1 MSSIIF
7 LKIFTEKQ
15 TCRKFFNGKI
25 NFMERQKVMFMGSHS
40 IALPLL
46 EHLLLGGEEGI
57 ILSGIVTQPDR
68 RSGRGQKLLPNAV
81 AQWALEHTIPL
92 FRPEKPREETIRWM
106 GELGC
111 DLILVM
117 AYGHILG
124 RAIRELPARGIFNF
138 HASLLPR
145 FRGAAP
151 IEAAIASGVSETG
164 ISLMEVVKEMDAG
177 DVLDREAV
185 AIEGGDNA
193 ASVTQKLSLAAK
205 EILKRNLHS
214 LLEGTFRREVQD
226 PSAVTFCRKIE
237 KEDMGL
243 NFHRPARELIWRI
256 RALTPHLGCVICV
269 GGEFCKIES
278 ERWLEDVDCEPCQI
292 FLQND
297 HWCIGC
303 GQRSAIV
310 IGRLQKP
317 GKKMLPVGVFFNGH
331 REFFGHRMAENF
343 AAMEPF
349 ESKIFP
355 F

>member
-1 MSSIIF
+1 
-7 LKIFTEKQ
+7 
-15 TCRKFFNGKI
+15 
-25 NFMERQKVMFMGSHS
+25 MEHS
-40 IALPLL
+40 
-46 EHLLLGGEEGI
+46 
-57 ILSGIVTQPDR
+57 
-68 RSGRGQKLLPNAV
+68 
-81 AQWALEHTIPL
+81 IPL
-92 FRPEKPREETIRWM
+92 FRPEKPREETVKWM
-106 GELGC
+106 GESGC

-124 RAIRELPARGIFNF
+124 KAVRELPGRGIFNF

-185 AIEGGDNA
+185 AIESADNV

-226 PSAVTFCRKIE
+226 PLGVTFCRKVE
-237 KEDMGL
+237 KGDMGL
-243 NFHRPARELIWRI
+243 NFHHPARELIWRI
-256 RALTPHLGCVICV
+256 RALTPHPGCMIGV

-278 ERWLEDVDCEPCQI
+278 ERWFEDISCEPCQI
-292 FLQND
+292 FLHGD
-297 HWCIGC
+297 RWCIGC
-303 GQRSAIV
+303 GRRSAIV
-310 IGRLQKP
+310 IGSLQKP
-317 GKKMLPVGVFFNGH
+317 GKKMLPVEIFFNGH
-331 REFFGHRMAENF
+331 RDFFEHRWVENF
-343 AAMEPF
+343 GAMRPF
-349 ESKIFP
+349 ESKVFP

>member
-1 MSSIIF
+1 M
-7 LKIFTEKQ
+7 
-15 TCRKFFNGKI
+15 
-25 NFMERQKVMFMGSHS
+25 
-40 IALPLL
+40 
-46 EHLLLGGEEGI
+46 
-57 ILSGIVTQPDR
+57 
-68 RSGRGQKLLPNAV
+68 
-81 AQWALEHTIPL
+81 EHTIPL
-92 FRPEKPREETIRWM
+92 FRPEKPKGETVQWM

-124 RAIRELPARGIFNF
+124 QAVRELPGLGIFNF

-185 AIEGGDNA
+185 AIESGDNA
-193 ASVTQKLSLAAK
+193 ASVTQKLSQAAK

-214 LLEGTFRREVQD
+214 LLEGTFKREVQD
-226 PSAVTFCRKIE
+226 PSGVTFCRKIE
-237 KEDMGL
+237 REDMGL
-243 NFHRPARELIWRI
+243 NFYRPARELIWRI
-256 RALTPHLGCVICV
+256 RALTPHPGCIICV

-278 ERWLEDVDCEPCQI
+278 EQWIEDVTCEPCQI
-292 FLQND
+292 FLHRD
-297 HWCIGC
+297 RWCIGC

-310 IGRLQKP
+310 MGRLQKP
-317 GKKMLPVGVFFNGH
+317 GKKMLPVEVFFNGH
-331 REFFGHRMAENF
+331 REIFEHRRVENF
-343 AAMEPF
+343 GAMKPF
-349 ESKIFP
+349 ESSVFP